1 MRVRTH
7 EGLMKLSNS
16 RGMKLIDLQGSTLEG
31 SVEKRVQWKYFHNA
45 MKVFGVS

>member
-31 SVEKRVQWKYFHNA
+31 SVEKRAQWKYFHNA
-45 MKVFGVS
+45 MKVFGFS